1 MKKLAL
7 LSLSIFSVFTIISSA
22 SAATPKPVAEA
33 SVNAQVT
40 VTKLEIEADI
50 PRVFYPGN
58 TAPVWVTAHFSD
70 GTSKLVSNDAKVI
83 QQSAGFYISRPGF
96 KYGILE
102 AARLGEGWITFEYGG
117 VQKSLYFTV
126 ANK

>member
-1 MKKLAL
+1 M
-7 LSLSIFSVFTIISSA
+7 SSA
-22 SAATPKPVAEA
+22 SAAPPKPVVED

-40 VTKLEIEADI
+40 VTKLVVEANI
-50 PRVFYPGN
+50 PRAFYPGD
-58 TAPVWVTAHFSD
+58 TTPVYITAHFSD
-70 GTSKLVSNDAKVI
+70 GTSKFVSNDAKVI
-83 QQSAGFYISRPGF
+83 QQSAGFYISRPGY

-102 AARLGEGWITFEYGG
+102 AARPGEGWITFEYGG